1 MLLEEKENHIG
12 FLQGELE
19 VSVGKVGGVEV
30 RLGEVSEFLGKE
42 RIHNEE
48 KTKTITRLVK
58 GNRGL
63 EEV

>member
-19 VSVGKVGGVEV
+19 VSVGKVGGAEV

-63 EEV
+63 EEM